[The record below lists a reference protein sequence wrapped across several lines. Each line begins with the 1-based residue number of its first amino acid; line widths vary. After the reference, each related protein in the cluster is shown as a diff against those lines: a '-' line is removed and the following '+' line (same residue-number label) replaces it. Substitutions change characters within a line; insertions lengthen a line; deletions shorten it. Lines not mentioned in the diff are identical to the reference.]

1 MFFFNCCM
9 FWPDWV
15 IIRIV
20 KYILYSYCYHCMDRD
35 LFLTVT
41 LIVLKFIL
49 MLLKQCNRIVFQSYF
64 RIQVKFVSYQTP
76 QQRWLDSSLITLLF
90 LPQIIIALI
99 WIWRSR
105 TQQFANHQEFAEY
118 YFKGSFW
125 DTLSVVHGC
134 VLHEVYFLFFEFR
147 EEFCQN

>member
-1 MFFFNCCM
+1 M

-20 KYILYSYCYHCMDRD
+20 KYVLYSYCYHCMDRD
-35 LFLTVT
+35 LFLTVI

-49 MLLKQCNRIVFQSYF
+49 MLLKQCNRIVFESYF
-64 RIQVKFVSYQTP
+64 KIQVKFVSYQTP
-76 QQRWLDSSLITLLF
+76 QQRWLDSSLIPLLF
-90 LPQIIIALI
+90 LPQIIIALL

-118 YFKGSFW
+118 YLREVFEILFLLSMPVSCTKCIFSFLNSMKNFVRINW
-125 DTLSVVHGC
+125 T
-134 VLHEVYFLFFEFR
+134 
-147 EEFCQN
+147 